1 MTTLEKRLTDF
12 AGRTD
17 VSDSNASFAK
27 SLLSNYKKWSRL
39 TPKQETAFTRME
51 ARYSPEAQKE
61 RENWETN
68 FTSEMREKARIM
80 AHYYQANPP
89 YFGDLATRILTEEGY
104 VPSEK
109 AARFYA
115 TALAESKK
123 ELLQRDTWTDSSLHI
138 QDNTFYILQRN
149 LGLVYNSGTKVVHE
163 ITFEKVNKVSVDEL
177 ELPVPPS
184 S

>member
-1 MTTLEKRLTDF
+1 MADIDPREATPFVLGRLQ
-12 AGRTD
+12 R
-17 VSDSNASFAK
+17 NA
-27 SLLSNYKKWSRL
+27 RL
-39 TPKQETAFTRME
+39 PV
-51 ARYSPEAQKE
+51 PL
-61 RENWETN
+61 
-68 FTSEMREKARIM
+68 
-80 AHYYQANPP
+80 NPP
-89 YFGDLATRILTEEGY
+89 PLPSCAVFVIFLDGAPIGY

-177 ELPVPPS
+177 ELPVPS
-184 S
+184 SS

>member
-1 MTTLEKRLTDF
+1 MADIDPREATPFVLGRLQ
-12 AGRTD
+12 R
-17 VSDSNASFAK
+17 NA
-27 SLLSNYKKWSRL
+27 RL
-39 TPKQETAFTRME
+39 PV
-51 ARYSPEAQKE
+51 PL
-61 RENWETN
+61 
-68 FTSEMREKARIM
+68 
-80 AHYYQANPP
+80 NPP
-89 YFGDLATRILTEEGY
+89 PLPSCAVFVIFLDGAPIGY

-149 LGLVYNSGTKVVHE
+149 LGLVYNSGTKVGHE

>member
-1 MTTLEKRLTDF
+1 MADIDPREATPFVLGRLQ
-12 AGRTD
+12 R
-17 VSDSNASFAK
+17 NA
-27 SLLSNYKKWSRL
+27 RL
-39 TPKQETAFTRME
+39 PV
-51 ARYSPEAQKE
+51 PL
-61 RENWETN
+61 
-68 FTSEMREKARIM
+68 
-80 AHYYQANPP
+80 NPP
-89 YFGDLATRILTEEGY
+89 PPLPSCAVPLNPPPPLPSSPPPLPSCAVFVIFLDGVPIGY
-104 VPSEK
+104 VPSEE

-115 TALAESKK
+115 NALAESKK

-138 QDNTFYILQRN
+138 QDNTFCILQRN